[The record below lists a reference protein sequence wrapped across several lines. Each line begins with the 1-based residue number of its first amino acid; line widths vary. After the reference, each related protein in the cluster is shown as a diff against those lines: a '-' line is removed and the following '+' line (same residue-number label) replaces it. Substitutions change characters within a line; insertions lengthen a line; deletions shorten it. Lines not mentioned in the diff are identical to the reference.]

1 MKLMFVPK
9 TDGELTQVD
18 FWNLYKDVFTPYHES
33 YPALGAS
40 DVIKSVNVVF
50 PQAQAMVLPGSV
62 QRFVVRGVD
71 RRKEDTS
78 SNMFRCQWRRS
89 QCSATPYNSPGELYE
104 HLLEHIAADEIEAAD
119 EGGLHCLWATCPV
132 SPLPKASLRAHVL
145 THLSSSQPLPKHPT
159 QDDTITLPSVQYPY
173 PMTTPTTR
181 PPPPPRKTTITYRKP
196 ILDPPSSSLTALL
209 CIRILFRTSFISTD
223 EAPRVDAD
231 HFGFPGFVEDVE
243 GIEEDQESV
252 EDSEKEGE
260 KRGRKA
266 FVGVRRLME
275 KVQIRDETLMSWIA
289 EMVDAGI
296 SGTTM

>member
-1 MKLMFVPK
+1 
-9 TDGELTQVD
+9 
-18 FWNLYKDVFTPYHES
+18 
-33 YPALGAS
+33 
-40 DVIKSVNVVF
+40 
-50 PQAQAMVLPGSV
+50 
-62 QRFVVRGVD
+62 
-71 RRKEDTS
+71 
-78 SNMFRCQWRRS
+78 
-89 QCSATPYNSPGELYE
+89 
-104 HLLEHIAADEIEAAD
+104 
-119 EGGLHCLWATCPV
+119 
-132 SPLPKASLRAHVL
+132 
-145 THLSSSQPLPKHPT
+145 
-159 QDDTITLPSVQYPY
+159 
-173 PMTTPTTR
+173 MTTPTTR

-196 ILDPPSSSLTALL
+196 VLDPPSSSLTALL

-223 EAPRVDAD
+223 ESPRVDAD